1 MDVVSHLDFL
11 SILAGL
17 ILIVC
22 GAHVSLLA
30 WLGKRMYAKIDSI
43 EVMMTQSV
51 SLLSDKFQNLEGRV
65 IRVETHLEIV
75 SDRLNPPVRSSRRPA
90 ETEV

>member
-11 SILAGL
+11 SILTGL

-30 WLGKRMYAKIDSI
+30 WLGKRMYSKIDSI
-43 EVMMTQSV
+43 ETMVTQSV